1 MSAQGLAINGD
12 ELAIGAVMNRLHP
25 VREAAV
31 KFGRVETG
39 DDACD
44 GVMDGNVIW
53 KQALTLK
60 PRDVGIAKLFDIFPT
75 FASGDNR
82 AERKE
87 QDVKKWIAHLGGLA
101 RIAQLTKMLAEPVD
115 FHDDTPAKGS
125 IRSHPDPLVK
135 SLELL
140 KKHS

>member
-1 MSAQGLAINGD
+1 MLKVIAISAA
-12 ELAIGAVMNRLHP
+12 R
-25 VREAAV
+25 
-31 KFGRVETG
+31 FGNPT
-39 DDACD
+39 
-44 GVMDGNVIW
+44 DGNSAFLPTQLAACPLFRCCGNGYQPAW
-53 KQALTLK
+53 RCRQAGLL
-60 PRDVGIAKLFDIFPT
+60 FPT

-125 IRSHPDPLVK
+125 TRSHPDPLVK